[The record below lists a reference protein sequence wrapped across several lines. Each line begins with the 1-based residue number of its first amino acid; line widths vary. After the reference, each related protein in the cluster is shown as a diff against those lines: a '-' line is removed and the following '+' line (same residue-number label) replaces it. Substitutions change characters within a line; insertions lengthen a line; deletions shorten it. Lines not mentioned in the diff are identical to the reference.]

1 MFALVPLPYRILIA
15 VLLGL
20 TLVGGGFMAG
30 HTVATNAAE
39 VDRAR
44 EAKAAL
50 VKLNE
55 QITLGN
61 TLSNR
66 LAQAQ
71 GAVVVKTVEV
81 IKHVPQVTTGRLCLD
96 TGALGLLQP
105 GGAPGTD
112 EAPSTPAPESP
123 PALAASDRD
132 VAYWIAEANQQY
144 DTCSLRLN
152 ALVDYLAP

>member
-1 MFALVPLPYRILIA
+1 VFALVPFPYRILIA

-112 EAPSTPAPESP
+112 EAPSTPATESP

-144 DTCSLRLN
+144 DACSLRLN
-152 ALVDYLAP
+152 ALVDYLAL

>member
-1 MFALVPLPYRILIA
+1 MFDLIPFPYRVLIA

-20 TLVGGGFMAG
+20 TLAGSGFMAG

-39 VDRAR
+39 AQRAK
-44 EAKAAL
+44 EANAAL

-55 QITLGN
+55 QIALGN

-71 GAVVVKTVEV
+71 GAAIVKTVEV

-105 GGAPGTD
+105 GGAPGTH
-112 EAPSTPAPESP
+112 EASSTSAAENTS
-123 PALAASDRD
+123 ALAASDRD
-132 VAYWIAEANQQY
+132 VAYWVAEANQQY